1 MNRQG
6 DEVSREN
13 VMKKMRQ
20 LIEAEDKANPIS
32 DEELADKLN
41 VARRTVAKYRKIMK
55 IPVARLR
62 R

>member
-1 MNRQG
+1 MNIEIANRLV
-6 DEVSREN
+6 ELR
-13 VMKKMRQ
+13 KKYGYSQ
-20 LIEAEDKANPIS
+20 
-32 DEELADKLN
+32 EELADKLN